1 MQMRTTV
8 HHTRLSM
15 PQGTHKYPNTNK
27 YTNKTLQVIHGQSP
41 TQCRTLPKKL
51 QVFGKILRNLYKN
64 GDPL

>member
-1 MQMRTTV
+1 MRTTV
-8 HHTRLSM
+8 HTRLSM